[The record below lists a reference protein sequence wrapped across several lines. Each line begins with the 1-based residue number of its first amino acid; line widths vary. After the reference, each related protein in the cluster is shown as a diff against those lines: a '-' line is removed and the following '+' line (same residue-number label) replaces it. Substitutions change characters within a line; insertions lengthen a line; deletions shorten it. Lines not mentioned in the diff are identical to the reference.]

1 MRQILLMIV
10 LLSSLFSEDYKNI
23 SFPDFVRELSSI
35 SGKNIVISGEV
46 NTNFN
51 VFFPT
56 FDYTKKEN
64 VFSVLLDVLQV
75 NDLDFKETA
84 QSIIIFKKK
93 PDIPLTP
100 PADDNVTE
108 KEDYFVV
115 KFRYLA
121 NDDVAKAL
129 SIFKGV
135 GVSVFKD
142 RVLVRCLPS
151 QIDAIRSM
159 LNSLDASYQLR
170 QLTFVVIATNNTK
183 AKDIGSDF
191 EAFNQFGDM
200 YIKLV
205 TSTVSLKTN
214 VTDPVK
220 FTSFINAMSSHG
232 YSNIIYN
239 PVVTVLDGKDATLES
254 IKDVPVSTGT
264 TSTTNAQTVTT
275 TTKSYRKVGL
285 KLNVTNVVIFD
296 ERVTFALDLYIE
308 SLADASDS
316 PTINSKHVQTHVYLD
331 NENSFLL
338 AGINSFDQTQTETNI
353 PIIENIPLLGLLT
366 RHKIE
371 TINDYTFSVFISLSN
386 ATTEPKGSPAGAGE

>member
-1 MRQILLMIV
+1 MKQILLLIV
-10 LLSSLFSEDYKNI
+10 LLSSLFSADYKNI
-23 SFPDFVRELSSI
+23 SFPDFVRELSSA

-64 VFSVLLDVLQV
+64 IFSVLLDVLQI

-93 PDIPLTP
+93 PDIALTP
-100 PADDNVTE
+100 PPDNNVTE
-108 KEDYFVV
+108 KEDYYVV

-121 NDDVAKAL
+121 NEDVTKAL
-129 SIFKGV
+129 SIFQGV

-142 RVLVRCLPS
+142 RVMVRCLPS

-170 QLTFVVIATNNTK
+170 QLTFVVIATNNSK
-183 AKDIGSDF
+183 VKDIGSDF
-191 EAFNQFGDM
+191 EAFHQFGDA
-200 YIKLV
+200 YIKLI
-205 TSTVSLKTN
+205 TSTVSLKTT
-214 VTDPVK
+214 VADPVK
-220 FTSFINAMSSHG
+220 FTSFINAMSSQG
-232 YSNIIYN
+232 VSDIIYN
-239 PVVTVLDGKDATLES
+239 PVVTLLDGKDAVLES
-254 IKDVPVSTGT
+254 IKEVPVSTGT

-275 TTKSYRKVGL
+275 TTKSYKKVGL
-285 KLNVTNVVIFD
+285 KLNVSNVVIFD
-296 ERVTFALDLYIE
+296 ERITFALDLYIE
-308 SLADASDS
+308 SLANESET

-331 NENSFLL
+331 NANSFLL
-338 AGINSFDQTQTETNI
+338 AGINSFDRSQTETNI

-366 RHKIE
+366 RHKTE

-386 ATTEPKGSPAGAGE
+386 ATQEQKGVPRGAGE